1 MVSLKVRL
9 LLHKTAV
16 RIYSLPSWSTEP
28 FLAILLPSFG
38 GKQTNASLIAW
49 EEHAYQELNIPSDKD
64 LVVSLGKLLIS
75 KDVPAQDESNL
86 EW

>member
-9 LLHKTAV
+9 LLYNKAI
-16 RIYSLPSWSTEP
+16 RIYSLPSWFTEL
-28 FLAILLPSFG
+28 FLAILLSKFG
-38 GKQTNASLIAW
+38 GKQTNASLMAW
-49 EEHAYQELNIPSDKD
+49 EEHAYQGFSIPTDKD

-75 KDVPAQDESNL
+75 KDVLAQDESDL